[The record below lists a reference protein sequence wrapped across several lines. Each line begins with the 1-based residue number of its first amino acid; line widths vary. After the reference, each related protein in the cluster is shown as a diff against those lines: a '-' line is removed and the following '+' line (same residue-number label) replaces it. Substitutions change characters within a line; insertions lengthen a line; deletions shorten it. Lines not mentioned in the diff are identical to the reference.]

1 MEMRLVPPAPSRYA
15 LFLVNTMPTRDITHP
30 SDRLI
35 AAMERLFS
43 YRMTT
48 TSGGNLSSL
57 DEEGSSWITQ
67 SMIARQEE

>member
-1 MEMRLVPPAPSRYA
+1 M
-15 LFLVNTMPTRDITHP
+15 NTLQTRGITHP
-30 SDRLI
+30 SDQLI
-35 AAMERLFS
+35 SAMECIYS
-43 YRMTT
+43 HKMTA